1 MLMIE
6 ERKQAIQ
13 ILIES
18 EMSKWYD
25 PTQGARELLAIGHKG
40 YNRFTDS
47 ELVRAL
53 HMLSKTTINNSHRA
67 REFIGNLMVDRIVLG
82 D

>member
-13 ILIES
+13 ILVEV
-18 EMSKWYD
+18 EMGKFYD
-25 PTQGARELLAIGHKG
+25 PTQGARELLATGHKG
-40 YNRFTDS
+40 YNRFTDA
-47 ELVRAL
+47 ELIRAL
-53 HMLSKTTINNSHRA
+53 HMVSKSTMNNSHRA
-67 REFIGNLMVDRIVLG
+67 REFVGNLMIDRIVLG